1 MTYAFKFVSSPV
13 GLLKLV
19 ANDLALVAILWENDD
34 PKRVRLGSLVE
45 DVDHPILCLAE
56 QQLGEYFAG
65 ARKSFD
71 LPLDF
76 AGTPFQKKVWSELL
90 NIPFG
95 QTRTYGQIANANR
108 QASRL
113 PSGWRGKRKES
124 DLHCGAMPSRDR
136 QRRFAHRLCWGPR
149 GEGMPPW
156 NRSSIDDVVVD
167 VSAGHDGLAPRS
179 PSSLSRA
186 RSGCFLGRCR
196 RSGPQVLRG
205 ISAPGA
211 PRFGTRQQ
219 LDRIRMYARLVG
231 QGAREAGVGGRKGIG
246 LTHTSEGDV
255 FRRPFAD
262 ARQCPQVRDRVFE
275 TATDAE

>member
-76 AGTPFQKKVWSELL
+76 AGTPFQKKVWAELL

-95 QTRTYGQIANANR
+95 QTRTYGQIANAI
-108 QASRL
+108 
-113 PSGWRGKRKES
+113 GKPRAFRAVGAANGKNPISIVAPCHRVIGKDGSLTGFAGGLEAKEC
-124 DLHCGAMPSRDR
+124 L
-136 QRRFAHRLCWGPR
+136 
-149 GEGMPPW
+149 
-156 NRSSIDDVVVD
+156 
-167 VSAGHDGLAPRS
+167 
-179 PSSLSRA
+179 
-186 RSGCFLGRCR
+186 LG
-196 RSGPQVLRG
+196 
-205 ISAPGA
+205 I
-211 PRFGTRQQ
+211 
-219 LDRIRMYARLVG
+219 
-231 QGAREAGVGGRKGIG
+231 EA
-246 LTHTSEGDV
+246 
-255 FRRPFAD
+255 A
-262 ARQCPQVRDRVFE
+262 
-275 TATDAE
+275 

>member
-1 MTYAFKFVSSPV
+1 MTYAFKIVSSRV

-95 QTRTYGQIANANR
+95 QTRTYGQIANAI
-108 QASRL
+108 
-113 PSGWRGKRKES
+113 GKPRAFRAVGAANGKNPISIVAPCHRVIGKDGSLTGFAGGLEAKEC
-124 DLHCGAMPSRDR
+124 L
-136 QRRFAHRLCWGPR
+136 
-149 GEGMPPW
+149 
-156 NRSSIDDVVVD
+156 
-167 VSAGHDGLAPRS
+167 
-179 PSSLSRA
+179 
-186 RSGCFLGRCR
+186 LG
-196 RSGPQVLRG
+196 
-205 ISAPGA
+205 I
-211 PRFGTRQQ
+211 
-219 LDRIRMYARLVG
+219 
-231 QGAREAGVGGRKGIG
+231 EA
-246 LTHTSEGDV
+246 
-255 FRRPFAD
+255 A
-262 ARQCPQVRDRVFE
+262 
-275 TATDAE
+275 

>member
-76 AGTPFQKKVWSELL
+76 GGTPFQKKVWSELL

-95 QTRTYGQIANANR
+95 QTRTYGQIANSIGKPRAFRAVGAAN
-108 QASRL
+108 
-113 PSGWRGKRKES
+113 GKNPISIVAPCHRVIGKDGSLTGFAGGLEAKEC
-124 DLHCGAMPSRDR
+124 L
-136 QRRFAHRLCWGPR
+136 L
-149 GEGMPPW
+149 E
-156 NRSSIDDVVVD
+156 I
-167 VSAGHDGLAPRS
+167 
-179 PSSLSRA
+179 
-186 RSGCFLGRCR
+186 
-196 RSGPQVLRG
+196 
-205 ISAPGA
+205 
-211 PRFGTRQQ
+211 
-219 LDRIRMYARLVG
+219 
-231 QGAREAGVGGRKGIG
+231 EA
-246 LTHTSEGDV
+246 
-255 FRRPFAD
+255 A
-262 ARQCPQVRDRVFE
+262 
-275 TATDAE
+275 

>member
-1 MTYAFKFVSSPV
+1 MTYAFKIVSSRV

-95 QTRTYGQIANANR
+95 QTRTYGQIANAI
-108 QASRL
+108 
-113 PSGWRGKRKES
+113 GKPRAFRAVGAANGKNPISIVAPCHRVIGKDGSLTGFAGGLEAKEC
-124 DLHCGAMPSRDR
+124 L
-136 QRRFAHRLCWGPR
+136 L
-149 GEGMPPW
+149 E
-156 NRSSIDDVVVD
+156 I
-167 VSAGHDGLAPRS
+167 
-179 PSSLSRA
+179 
-186 RSGCFLGRCR
+186 
-196 RSGPQVLRG
+196 
-205 ISAPGA
+205 
-211 PRFGTRQQ
+211 
-219 LDRIRMYARLVG
+219 
-231 QGAREAGVGGRKGIG
+231 EA
-246 LTHTSEGDV
+246 
-255 FRRPFAD
+255 A
-262 ARQCPQVRDRVFE
+262 
-275 TATDAE
+275 

>member
-34 PKRVRLGSLVE
+34 PKRVRLGSLIE

-95 QTRTYGQIANANR
+95 QTRTYGQIANAI
-108 QASRL
+108 
-113 PSGWRGKRKES
+113 GKPRAFRAVGAANGKNPISIVAPCHRVIGKDGSLTGFAGGLEAKEC
-124 DLHCGAMPSRDR
+124 L
-136 QRRFAHRLCWGPR
+136 L
-149 GEGMPPW
+149 E
-156 NRSSIDDVVVD
+156 I
-167 VSAGHDGLAPRS
+167 
-179 PSSLSRA
+179 
-186 RSGCFLGRCR
+186 
-196 RSGPQVLRG
+196 
-205 ISAPGA
+205 
-211 PRFGTRQQ
+211 
-219 LDRIRMYARLVG
+219 
-231 QGAREAGVGGRKGIG
+231 EA
-246 LTHTSEGDV
+246 
-255 FRRPFAD
+255 A
-262 ARQCPQVRDRVFE
+262 
-275 TATDAE
+275 

>member
-1 MTYAFKFVSSPV
+1 MTYAFKIVSSRV

-95 QTRTYGQIANANR
+95 QTRTYGQIANAI
-108 QASRL
+108 
-113 PSGWRGKRKES
+113 GKPRAFRAV
-124 DLHCGAMPSRDR
+124 GAANGKNPISIV
-136 QRRFAHRLCWGPR
+136 APCHRVIGKDGSLT
-149 GEGMPPW
+149 
-156 NRSSIDDVVVD
+156 
-167 VSAGHDGLAPRS
+167 GLAGG
-179 PSSLSRA
+179 LEA
-186 RSGCFLGRCR
+186 KECLLG
-196 RSGPQVLRG
+196 
-205 ISAPGA
+205 I
-211 PRFGTRQQ
+211 
-219 LDRIRMYARLVG
+219 
-231 QGAREAGVGGRKGIG
+231 EA
-246 LTHTSEGDV
+246 
-255 FRRPFAD
+255 A
-262 ARQCPQVRDRVFE
+262 
-275 TATDAE
+275 